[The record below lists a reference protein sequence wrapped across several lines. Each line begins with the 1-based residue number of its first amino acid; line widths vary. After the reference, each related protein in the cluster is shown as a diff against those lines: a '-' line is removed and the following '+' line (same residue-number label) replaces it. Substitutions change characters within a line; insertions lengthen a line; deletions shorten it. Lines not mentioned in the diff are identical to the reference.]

1 MTDDT
6 KTWLNLQHP
15 WLQEAAYRI
24 LSNGRITD
32 QDIAGFVSWIKTPP
46 VETNNTTQ
54 APRTYPDFGVGLA
67 STNQLSL
74 ESLGDII
81 GIDNLAPRNPLS
93 FGSGNLTVIYGN
105 NGSGKSGYARILKKA
120 CGKAGAAELK
130 PNVYKP
136 IPVQRQCTITLNIN
150 QVNTSYD
157 WLANADPIPELSTVD
172 IYDTMSGRIYLD
184 GETEVAYIPAE
195 LVLFSDIVDVCKKV
209 EKTLL
214 AEQSS
219 LRKILPELPRIFI
232 GTTVASEYTSLRS
245 TTASAQLTQMF
256 PWSEDDERRLNELNE
271 RLKMTDPASEAVKR
285 RAVKTQIDSLKSK
298 LNDTILLIDVNAC
311 KRIQKLVN
319 DANTARQTATEVA
332 LAMTGSSKLD
342 GVSTETWRTLWDAA
356 RAYSISKAYTDKSY
370 PNIDE
375 GARCVLCHQILDD
388 NAKDRLTDFNNY
400 VTGTLES
407 AAKTAEFL
415 AVEFISALPETP
427 ADEVLQTAALAGEL
441 TEDMLSKL
449 KSAWKNI
456 KIFVDELRADPL
468 NESLSSHSPDV
479 NNLISELTVLS
490 DAAEASAIIF
500 DGDTEIIDRNT
511 ISTEILGL
519 EAKKWTSQ
527 QSEAINA
534 EVARLKQYDKFSDW
548 CRKTTT
554 TGISRKAGELS
565 QTLITDGY
573 VGRFNNE
580 LQKLC
585 ASNISVELIKTR
597 VANGMVKHRIQLKSL
612 NSSATR
618 TGDILSE
625 GETRIVSLAAFLAD
639 VTGKRSNAPFVFD
652 DPISSL
658 DHEYEWAVATRLAEL
673 ARDRQVIVFTHRLS
687 LYGGLEDAA
696 KKVGEEWKNDHL
708 KQLCI
713 ESFSGSCGHQVDD
726 AIWSVNTK
734 KANNIL
740 IDRLR
745 SAKSA
750 VDAGDSSTYRIIA
763 QSICSDFR
771 KLLERTI
778 EEDLIAKVVLRH
790 RRSLTTENRIKLL
803 AKITHVD
810 CVYFDDLMTKYSCYE
825 HSRSTEIPIELPNE
839 SSLRADVEGLKQWRD
854 LFVQRALPA

>member
-1 MTDDT
+1 ML
-6 KTWLNLQHP
+6 WLNSQHP

-32 QDIAGFVSWIKTPP
+32 QDIADFVSLIKTPP
-46 VETNNTTQ
+46 VEPNNTTQ
-54 APRTYPDFGVGLA
+54 ASRTYPDFGVGSA
-67 STNQLSL
+67 STTQLRLVSI
-74 ESLGDII
+74 GDII

-93 FGSGNLTVIYGN
+93 LGRGNLTVIYGN

-136 IPVQRQCTITLNIN
+136 IPTQRQCTISLNIN
-150 QVNTSYD
+150 GVNTSYE
-157 WLANADPIPELSTVD
+157 WLANSDPIPELSTVD

-184 GETEVAYIPAE
+184 SETEVAYIPAE
-195 LVLFSDIVDVCKKV
+195 LVLYSDIVDVCKRV
-209 EKTLL
+209 ETALL
-214 AEQSS
+214 AEQTS
-219 LRKILPELPRIFI
+219 LSNILPELPRIFI

-245 TTASAQLTQMF
+245 TTGSVQLTQMF

-271 RLKMTDPASEAVKR
+271 RLKMTDPASEALKR
-285 RAVKTQIDSLKSK
+285 RAVKNQIDSLKSK
-298 LNDTILLIDVNAC
+298 LNEAILLINADAC
-311 KRIQKLVN
+311 LRIQKLVKE
-319 DANTARQTATEVA
+319 ANTTRQTAIEA
-332 LAMTGSSKLD
+332 ARAMTASSKLD

-356 RAYSISKAYTDKSY
+356 RTYSISKAYTDQSY

-375 GARCVLCHQILDD
+375 GARCVLCHQLLDD

-407 AAKTAEFL
+407 AAKSAELL
-415 AVEFISALPETP
+415 ATESISALPETP

-441 TEDMLSKL
+441 TDDMLSKL
-449 KSAWKNI
+449 KSAWKKI
-456 KIFVDELRADPL
+456 KIFVDELRADPM
-468 NESLSSHSPDV
+468 NESLSSLSPDV
-479 NNLISELTVLS
+479 NHLISELTALS

-500 DGDTEIIDRNT
+500 DGDAENIDHNT
-511 ISTEILGL
+511 ISSEIREL

-534 EVARLKQYDKFSDW
+534 EIARLKQYDKFTDW

-573 VGRFNNE
+573 VGRFNKE

-597 VANGMVKHRIQLKSL
+597 VANGMVKHRIQLKSS
-612 NSSATR
+612 NSSVTR

-658 DHEYEWAVATRLAEL
+658 DHEYEWAVATRLATL
-673 ARDRQVIVFTHRLS
+673 AMDRQVIVFTHRLS
-687 LYGGLEDAA
+687 LYGGLEDTA

-726 AIWSVNTK
+726 AIWTVNTK

-740 IDRLR
+740 IDRLHA
-745 SAKSA
+745 AKSA
-750 VDAGDSSTYRIIA
+750 FDAGNSATYRIVA

-778 EEDLIAKVVLRH
+778 EEDLMAKVVLRH
-790 RRSLTTENRIKLL
+790 RRSVTTENRIKLL
-803 AKITHVD
+803 AKISHED

-825 HSRSTEIPIELPNE
+825 HSQSTEVPLTLPDE
-839 SSLRADVEGLKQWRD
+839 PSLRADVEGLKRWRES
-854 LFVQRALPA
+854 FMTRVQST